1 MYKISFKNP
10 DSKVVKTYSDGKV
23 TIVTLNGKMSENLC
37 DLCWNVSYEI
47 RLWAIKHPS
56 VKLMDNT
63 ITVTGKAICSEQDEN
78 NPKIGERIAESRA
91 KLSLYKFMRTLLKK
105 IYVDKYKEMFGD
117 AILRSDED
125 FYLDKDTILGQL
137 IKYSKLYE
145 KEEIHLRTLL

>member
-10 DSKVVKTYSDGKV
+10 DSKVVKTYNDGKV
-23 TIVTLNGKMSENLC
+23 TIVTLNGVMSEKLC
-37 DLCWNVSYEI
+37 EIYWNVPYEI
-47 RLWAIKHPS
+47 RLWAIKHPN
-56 VKLMDNT
+56 VKIDGG

-105 IYVDKYKEMFGD
+105 IYEYKYKELFGNFV
-117 AILRSDED
+117 LRSDED
-125 FYLDKDTILGQL
+125 TYLDKDTILGQF